1 MADKKI
7 GVALFYQS
15 SLFYLNIIAT
25 RITKKSACLCK
36 PVKKRKENNNNKK
49 KEKKKKEKTG

>member
-25 RITKKSACLCK
+25 RITKKSVCLCK
-36 PVKKRKENNNNKK
+36 PVKKQNKTKNNNKK
-49 KEKKKKEKTG
+49 N